1 MPYQQLVEE
10 HHRLTYR
17 DNVVMVA
24 QQLQNPLRSAVTIV
38 DGRGEAMN
46 VAQLFGKKDARR
58 APDRD
63 RKNPDNPTPRGARWL
78 MRPEAIEDGEYLD
91 NATKWDTAMDA
102 SSILFRNNV
111 ASVERGIFDAIL
123 GVTRRSDG
131 SFATGSSGIMGNT
144 LSGKRGGTSNA
155 LPNDQ
160 VIAHG
165 GTRLTLDKLRQAKK
179 IINKNDFGL
188 EQDDPLHALLTPEQV
203 DDLIGI
209 AAAAGSAIN
218 LLDVEQLKNG
228 KPTPLLGITWIV
240 SNRVPTDA
248 SSKRLIPV
256 WAKKNVV
263 AAFWQDLQGDIWND
277 TSAKNLPYM
286 YASAVVD
293 ATRIEDGGFVI
304 IECGES

>member
-1 MPYQQLVEE
+1 MSYQQLVEQ

-63 RKNPDNPTPRGARWL
+63 RKNPDNPTPRSSRWL
-78 MRPEAIEDGEYLD
+78 MRPEAIEDGEYID
-91 NATKWDTAMDA
+91 NATKWDSAMDA
-102 SSILFRNNV
+102 SSILFRNNI
-111 ASVERGIFDAIL
+111 ASVERGIYDAIL
-123 GVTRRSDG
+123 GVEQRSDG
-131 SFATGSSGIMGNT
+131 SFAVGSTGMMGGT
-144 LSGKRGGTSNA
+144 RSGKRGETANN
-155 LPNDQ
+155 LQ
-160 VIAHG
+160 VGQTIAHSSA
-165 GTRLTLDKLRQAKK
+165 RLTLDKLREAKL
-179 IINKNDFGL
+179 IINKNDFGI
-188 EQDDPLHALLTPEQV
+188 EQEDPLYALLTPEQV

-209 AAAAGSAIN
+209 SAAAGNNIN
-218 LLDVEQLKNG
+218 LLDVEQLRSG

-240 SNRVPTDA
+240 SNRVPTT
-248 SSKRLIPV
+248 SGGNRLVPV

-263 AAFWQDLQGDIWND
+263 AAFWQDIKGDLWND

-304 IECGES
+304 IECTET